1 LQLRDA
7 APMDGRWHSRHNLL
21 CLDRELLR
29 DLYTRRDGGQSELSP
44 VVRKGEKQGT
54 RAFTLED
61 ACRLAEVGVGQ
72 EVKPL
77 YRACGT

>member
-1 LQLRDA
+1 LRDA

-29 DLYTRRDGGQSELSP
+29 DLYTRRDDGQSELSP

-54 RAFTLED
+54 RGIHLGRCMSSSRGGGLD
-61 ACRLAEVGVGQ
+61 
-72 EVKPL
+72 KK
-77 YRACGT
+77 